1 MCKLEMVAAA
11 KKTAKKKGTLKNLS
25 NVLDV
30 TSPADI
36 PKIHDMLKKN
46 KVVIVLI
53 WADYCGHC
61 HKYKDDVWKNLLAN
75 SKRRAGLMT
84 IHHDQLE
91 NVPEPIPKTVDGYPS
106 VFRVTKSGNVKAYTS
121 EEARDLKGMNSR
133 VEMNDTES
141 ENDSVNDFRSEN
153 TLKLTDDAEN
163 EQRLTENSDPDHVIE
178 SSRKNKTDISF
189 EGPPQFKEDMETEMN
204 TSLNSQNGSKS
215 MSVEEEEPLPAKKG
229 GSLYN
234 MLVSTL
240 KCKKKGNR
248 NGNGRRGTKRTKR
261 SKGSR
266 K

>member
-106 VFRVTKSGNVKAYTS
+106 VFRVTKSGDVKAYTS
-121 EEARDLKGMNSR
+121 DEARDLKGMNSR

-141 ENDSVNDFRSEN
+141 DNDFRSEN

-240 KCKKKGNR
+240 KCKKKGK
-248 NGNGRRGTKRTKR
+248 GDGRRGTKRTKR

>member
-1 MCKLEMVAAA
+1 MCKIEMVA
-11 KKTAKKKGTLKNLS
+11 AKKKGTAKTPS

-30 TSPADI
+30 TSPAHI

-61 HKYKDDVWKNLLAN
+61 HKYKDDVWKNLLTN

-106 VFRVTKSGNVKAYTS
+106 VFRVTKSGDVKAYTS
-121 EEARDLKGMNSR
+121 EEARDLQGMNSR
-133 VEMNDTES
+133 VEMNEEEPEMDEGPET
-141 ENDSVNDFRSEN
+141 RSEN
-153 TLKLTDDAEN
+153 SLKLTDDAEN
-163 EQRLTENSDPDHVIE
+163 EQRLTENSDPDHVIK
-178 SSRKNKTDISF
+178 SSRTNEPAKRFS
-189 EGPPQFKEDMETEMN
+189 GPPQFEEDIRPGA
-204 TSLNSQNGSKS
+204 SLNSQNGPKS
-215 MSVEEEEPLPAKKG
+215 MNVEEEEEPQGAPKRG

-234 MLVSTL
+234 MLLSTM
-240 KCKKKGNR
+240 KCKKKRKG
-248 NGNGRRGTKRTKR
+248 GRTKR
-261 SKGSR
+261 PKRSR

>member
-1 MCKLEMVAAA
+1 MCKLDMVTAT
-11 KKTAKKKGTLKNLS
+11 KKAAKKKGTAKNLS

-30 TSPADI
+30 TLPAHI

-53 WADYCGHC
+53 WANYCGHC
-61 HKYKDDVWKNLLAN
+61 HKYKDSVWKNLLAN

-106 VFRVTKSGNVKAYTS
+106 VFRVTKSGDVKAYTS
-121 EEARDLKGMNSR
+121 DEARDLKGMNSHA
-133 VEMNDTES
+133 EMNDEEESDSESDTE
-141 ENDSVNDFRSEN
+141 FRSEN

-189 EGPPQFKEDMETEMN
+189 EGPPQFGEDIKTNAEMN
-204 TSLNSQNGSKS
+204 AGLNSQNGSKS
-215 MSVEEEEPLPAKKG
+215 MSVEEEEPQPPKKG

-240 KCKKKGNR
+240 KCKKKGK
-248 NGNGRRGTKRTKR
+248 GGRGTKRTKR
-261 SKGSR
+261 SKRSR

>member
-1 MCKLEMVAAA
+1 
-11 KKTAKKKGTLKNLS
+11 
-25 NVLDV
+25 
-30 TSPADI
+30 
-36 PKIHDMLKKN
+36 MLKKN

-106 VFRVTKSGNVKAYTS
+106 VFRVTKSGDVKAYTS
-121 EEARDLKGMNSR
+121 DEARDLKGMNSR
-133 VEMNDTES
+133 VEMNDEEESDSESDTE
-141 ENDSVNDFRSEN
+141 FRSEN

-189 EGPPQFKEDMETEMN
+189 EGPPQFKEDMETETN
-204 TSLNSQNGSKS
+204 AGLNSQNGSKS
-215 MSVEEEEPLPAKKG
+215 MSVEEEEPLPPKKG